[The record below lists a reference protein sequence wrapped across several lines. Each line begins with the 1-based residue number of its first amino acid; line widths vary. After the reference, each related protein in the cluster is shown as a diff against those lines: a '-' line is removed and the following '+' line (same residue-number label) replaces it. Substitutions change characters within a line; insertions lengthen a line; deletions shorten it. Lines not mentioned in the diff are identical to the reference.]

1 MTSVPPF
8 PHHADPHH
16 RADPQHRDADPERTA
31 ADPGRMNPDPAD
43 PESLDPGRLD
53 QLRAQASAMIAAARD
68 LDDLAA
74 VRTAQVD
81 GRAAPLVRARRA
93 LGTLPPAD
101 RAQAGRRHNA
111 AVTAVR
117 ADYEARLAVLTAERD
132 ARVLIE
138 ERVDVTVPVGRRPRG
153 ARHPIT
159 ALSDHLVDVFVAMG
173 YEVAEGPEVEHDW
186 FNFEALNFGPDHPA
200 RSAQDTLYVD
210 PVSSGLL
217 LRTHTSPV
225 QIRTL
230 LSRPLPVYVVCPGR
244 TYRNDAVDATHSPVF
259 GQLEGLAVDAGITMA
274 DLRGTLDVFAQA
286 LFGSGLPT
294 RLRPSY
300 FPFTEPSAELD
311 VGCFACRG
319 DLDRR
324 PCRVCCDEGWIEVGG
339 CGMVDPNVLTA
350 CGVDPD
356 RYSGFAFGMGLER
369 AAMIRHG
376 VHEIR
381 DFVDGDVRF
390 SRVFGTGN

>member
-1 MTSVPPF
+1 MSPSPPS
-8 PHHADPHH
+8 ADSN
-16 RADPQHRDADPERTA
+16 RVDPNRVNHSDRIDPGR
-31 ADPGRMNPDPAD
+31 ADPGRAD
-43 PESLDPGRLD
+43 AD
-53 QLRAQASAMIAAARD
+53 QLGPDRLAQMCARAATEIAAAGD
-68 LDDLAA
+68 LDELAA
-74 VRTAQVD
+74 VRTSQVD
-81 GRAAPLVRARRA
+81 GRSAPLMLARRVLGA
-93 LGTLPPAD
+93 LPQPD
-101 RAQAGRRHNA
+101 RAAAGRRHNDATA
-111 AVTAVR
+111 AVR
-117 ADYEARLAVLTAERD
+117 ELYEARLAELTAERD
-132 ARVLIE
+132 ARVLVE
-138 ERVDVTVPVGRRPRG
+138 ERVDVTVPAGRRPLG

-159 ALSDHLVDVFVAMG
+159 TLSDYLVDVFVAMG

-186 FNFEALNFGPDHPA
+186 FNFEALNLGPDHPA
-200 RSAQDTLYVD
+200 RSSHDTLYVD
-210 PVSSGLL
+210 PMGSGLL

-225 QIRTL
+225 QVRAL

-259 GQLEGLAVDAGITMA
+259 GQLEGLAVDEGITMA

-319 DLDRR
+319 EPDRQ
-324 PCRVCCDEGWIEVGG
+324 PCRVCSDEGWIEVGG
-339 CGMVDPNVLTA
+339 CGMVDPNVLVA
-350 CGVDPD
+350 CGVDPA

-390 SRVFGTGN
+390 GRVFETGSGS